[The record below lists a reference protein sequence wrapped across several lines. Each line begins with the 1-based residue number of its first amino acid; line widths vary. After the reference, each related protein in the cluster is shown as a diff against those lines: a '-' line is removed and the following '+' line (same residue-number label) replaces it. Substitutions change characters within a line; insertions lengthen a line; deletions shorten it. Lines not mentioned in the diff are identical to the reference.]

1 MLYNICTYIYIWYGR
16 HGMVWYGNGKYIHDN
31 LHHFYISHLGS
42 QVQAPGPP
50 SSPTPSSRNGSRTNG
65 REVFRSSTNGF
76 WWEKSPCGLHNL
88 NWKLKVFSKW
98 KLEIHQQSLMLNR
111 HLRLPEG

>member
-1 MLYNICTYIYIWYGR
+1 MDGMVCYIIYVRIYIWYGR
-16 HGMVWYGNGKYIHDN
+16 HVMVWYGNGKYIHDN

-65 REVFRSSTNGF
+65 REGHVVPQTVFGGKNPHVVS
-76 WWEKSPCGLHNL
+76 
-88 NWKLKVFSKW
+88 
-98 KLEIHQQSLMLNR
+98 II
-111 HLRLPEG
+111 